1 MDNKTLSAA
10 DICRIIKQCH
20 TSGVASFAMSGVTIN
35 FHPRRNEDA
44 AMPGQA
50 SDYQEPTTVVSE
62 FSESQR
68 DQAELMNEDTLL
80 EAEEAQLLIDD
91 PHGFEK
97 AQMDKHI
104 ERARISNEKTY
115 S

>member
-1 MDNKTLSAA
+1 MGLS
-10 DICRIIKQCH
+10 C
-20 TSGVASFAMSGVTIN
+20 T

-44 AMPGQA
+44 VTPGPA
-50 SDYQEPTTVVSE
+50 SDYQETTVVSE

-91 PHGFEK
+91 PHGFER

-104 ERARISNEKTY
+104 ERARSTNEKAY